1 MPKVLLFITWGLY
14 DWTWA
19 AYELQIKLNNSI
31 HSKNQK
37 TVWLTFS
44 WKTSFVC
51 LLSVIVNWWLSFIKH
66 QEIFTGAIL
75 EPSISTLSTRK
86 TKTHLEFS
94 KKISDWSNRW
104 VFFIRQGPVLKK
116 LISNGVVC
124 ETDWDNN
131 HFDRLI
137 RDTRICDRKR

>member
-19 AYELQIKLNNSI
+19 AYELQIKINNSI

-51 LLSVIVNWWLSFIKH
+51 LLSVIVNWWLSFINYINVVYEKNKNTSG
-66 QEIFTGAIL
+66 IF
-75 EPSISTLSTRK
+75 
-86 TKTHLEFS
+86 
-94 KKISDWSNRW
+94 KKNQR
-104 VFFIRQGPVLKK
+104 LK
-116 LISNGVVC
+116 
-124 ETDWDNN
+124 
-131 HFDRLI
+131 
-137 RDTRICDRKR
+137 